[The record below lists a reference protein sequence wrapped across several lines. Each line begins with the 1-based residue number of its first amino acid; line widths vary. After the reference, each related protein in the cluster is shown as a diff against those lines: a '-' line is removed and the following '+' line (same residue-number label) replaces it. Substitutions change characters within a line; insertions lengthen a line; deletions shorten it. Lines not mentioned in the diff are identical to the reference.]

1 MRLAPYTNTF
11 HRHSFSRA
19 SFFFPFRTLFIEPKM
34 AGVLNT
40 AGINAI
46 FPSQRDRIAHMTGA
60 RGRVEGGGQL
70 ADEGIVKG
78 DSS

>member
-1 MRLAPYTNTF
+1 
-11 HRHSFSRA
+11 
-19 SFFFPFRTLFIEPKM
+19 M

-46 FPSQRDRIAHMTGA
+46 FPSQRDRIAQVTGA

>member
-1 MRLAPYTNTF
+1 
-11 HRHSFSRA
+11 
-19 SFFFPFRTLFIEPKM
+19 M